1 MAIRRIL
8 RPKSH
13 DIEVL
18 VPDTDRFEQQA
29 NGAIDD
35 PRFASRVYR
44 KGETPIK
51 DGWRSI
57 MNELYRRLSICEQEG
72 LGISREFVLSLVS
85 LVDKASASHKRDK
98 QGRLVYTSAEVIY
111 DVPGD
116 SSIQYT
122 QCKVMILHRP
132 GCCVYMR
139 HDDIAKVLGYSRGH
153 VSEQIALL
161 KRWGFIINSGHG
173 WIEFDCTLVW
183 CGKVNLIPAYLPAQ
197 VINPKHQKDVE
208 KARLFFAERKD
219 RLTQWKEDNGVQ

>member
-1 MAIRRIL
+1 MAVRRIL

-44 KGETPIK
+44 KGEVPIK

-57 MNELYRRLSICEQEG
+57 MNELYRRLDICDQER
-72 LGISREFVLSLVS
+72 LGISREFVLSLLA
-85 LVDKASASHKRDK
+85 LVDKASATHKKDED
-98 QGRLVYTSAEVIY
+98 GNPVYSCVEVAS
-111 DVPGD
+111 DAPGGEN
-116 SSIQYT
+116 IQYT

-139 HDDIAKVLGYSRGH
+139 HKDICKVLGCSRVH
-153 VSEQIALL
+153 VSEQITLL

-183 CGKVNLIPAYLPAQ
+183 CGKVNLIPAYFPAQ